1 MRLCVNADV
10 CVHVCDSEA
19 SEEDRCCEG
28 DFSAQPHDMKVRER
42 ER

>member
-1 MRLCVNADV
+1 MLMMMCV
-10 CVHVCDSEA
+10 CVCSESEA